1 MFRTRQQ
8 KKDWGEEN
16 EGEGGGGGGRGEN
29 SNILRLQFEDLLG
42 LNNRFFVIRG
52 TLSRLQKFYS
62 SNKASLKHQLQK
74 KCDELRYSCFTCEPK
89 CFYWFI
95 FHLHFNT
102 FCVFRQKWLI
112 FLRSPKIAQD
122 CSRLRPS

>member
-42 LNNRFFVIRG
+42 LNNRLFVIRG
-52 TLSRLQKFYS
+52 TLSRLQS
-62 SNKASLKHQLQK
+62 STAATK
-74 KCDELRYSCFTCEPK
+74 P
-89 CFYWFI
+89 
-95 FHLHFNT
+95 
-102 FCVFRQKWLI
+102 V
-112 FLRSPKIAQD
+112 
-122 CSRLRPS
+122 